1 LDYLSTYSG
10 MKAAIEGKAHG
21 GILDLWISHIKNVYE
36 KYSLE
41 LDDIED
47 IEEKSNRLTELNV
60 VEQVMNCWK
69 NPYI

>member
-1 LDYLSTYSG
+1 

-41 LDDIED
+41 LDEIEHID
-47 IEEKSNRLTELNV
+47 DKSNRLSELNV
-60 VEQVMNCWK
+60 VE
-69 NPYI
+69 